1 MTMRFIDEFRDPRQ
15 AQHLVKRIE
24 QTVNRPMALME
35 VCGTHTHTIARYGI
49 RELMPDTLRLLSGPG
64 CPVCVTPPGDID
76 AAIALAQQP
85 NVTVCTFG
93 DMVRVPG
100 SDMSLADLR
109 GKGSTVQV
117 VYSPLDAVQMAASD
131 PHREFVF
138 IGVGFETTAPGVA
151 LAVEEAKTR
160 GLDNFSVLCAH
171 KLIPPAMDALMAG
184 DEVQIDGFI
193 CPGHVS
199 VIIGAAAYQP
209 LVEKYGVPCVVAG
222 FEPLDVL
229 QTLLALVE
237 QLRDGRAEVQISY
250 ARAVTWEGNAA
261 ARAIMNKVFE
271 VTDAAW
277 RGLGTIPRSGLK
289 LRPEFATWDA
299 LERYEVAV
307 TDGHEHPACH
317 CGEVLRGVMRP
328 SECPAFGTACTP
340 QHPLGPCMVS
350 SEGACAAEHRYRTA
364 ATT

>member
-109 GKGSTVQV
+109 GKGST
-117 VYSPLDAVQMAASD
+117 
-131 PHREFVF
+131 
-138 IGVGFETTAPGVA
+138 
-151 LAVEEAKTR
+151 EEAKTR